1 MPDYDVFISY
11 SWKDNTLVEP
21 WAAAREDRWV
31 RCFKF
36 ALQER
41 LNYKL
46 GLLNQPPASIFLDAK
61 DMDAGDHLDSAILD
75 ALDNT
80 RVFLPLVSPW
90 YVHTST
96 PYCRLERDHFKSRL
110 QQYAANTGQDAAT
123 LGRIIGVLIDGAE
136 GLKIWKEHFFA
147 EVLAFPFFEKVF
159 DSEALVRLGNNGVGK
174 SFLDRID
181 TLAENLCKRLI
192 ELRGTK
198 VAPAPQVPEK
208 GRVFFAAVPGHLE
221 QQRTELVKALLAD
234 GWSVFPQEN
243 ECPAGIPECEQWV
256 ADTLAQQG
264 VKAYAQILDAYPW
277 TPTLHDAA
285 QHRAAARV
293 SGVELMVYRL
303 ASVDL
308 AQVTHKEHRTWLET
322 LSSKSV
328 PQLRVDLPAAL
339 QQMLVRQR
347 EEERSRAKGIA
358 QQTAPPATVYI
369 TVSAADADEPLA
381 CDQITKLEALEVYG
395 SIGSKAGE
403 GLEESFNEIDGLL
416 TIYGDED
423 YSLRVSSVLNRWRT
437 ILAKRRLPRT
447 QAPPF
452 GILVLP
458 PPPGDKDMCLK
469 KCLVP
474 RMHRIP
480 QGDDA
485 AMQAYLADV
494 RAYVAARPAPG
505 GAA

>member
-1 MPDYDVFISY
+1 MPEFDVFISY
-11 SWKDNTLVEP
+11 SWKDNSLVEP

-46 GLLNQPPASIFLDAK
+46 GLINQPPATIFLDAK
-61 DMDAGDHLDSAILD
+61 DMDAGDNFDAEILQ

-80 RVFLPLVSPW
+80 RVFLPLISPW
-90 YVHTST
+90 YVHTTT
-96 PYCRLERDHFKSRL
+96 PYCKLEREYFIDKVL
-110 QQYAANTGQDAAT
+110 GPNAPT
-123 LGRIIGVLIDGAE
+123 LGRIVGVLIDGAE

-147 EVLAFPFFEKVF
+147 EVLAFPFFEKVI
-159 DSEALVRLGNNGVGK
+159 DSESMVRLGNNGVGK

-181 TLAENLCKRLI
+181 TLAENLCKRI
-192 ELRGTK
+192 IDLRGTA

-221 QQRTELVKALLAD
+221 QQRTELVKALFAD
-234 GWSVFPQEN
+234 GWTVFPQEN
-243 ECPAGIPECEQWV
+243 ECPADISICEQWV
-256 ADTLAQQG
+256 TDTIAQQ
-264 VKAYAQILDAYPW
+264 KIQAYVQILDAYPW
-277 TPTLHDAA
+277 KPSLHDAA
-285 QHRAAARV
+285 QFRGATKAPGIER
-293 SGVELMVYRL
+293 MVYRL
-303 ASVDL
+303 AEVDL
-308 AQVTHKEHRTWLET
+308 TLVTNKEHLAWLST

-339 QQMLVRQR
+339 QQMLVLRR
-347 EEERSRAKGIA
+347 EAERSIAKQIA
-358 QQTAPPATVYI
+358 QQAAPPTTVFI
-369 TVSAADADEPLA
+369 TVSAADDDEPLA
-381 CDQITKLEALEVYG
+381 GMEIANLATLDAYG

-403 GLEESFNEIDGLL
+403 GLEESFDEIDGLL
-416 TIYGDED
+416 TVYGNED
-423 YSLRVSSVLNRWRT
+423 YTLRVTSVLKSWRT

-458 PPPGDKDMCLK
+458 PPPGDKDFCLNK
-469 KCLVP
+469 FIVP

-480 QGDDA
+480 HGDAA
-485 AMQAYLADV
+485 AMQTYLDDV
-494 RAYVAARPAPG
+494 RAFVDTKRQQGVAA
-505 GAA
+505 

>member
-1 MPDYDVFISY
+1 MPEFDVFISY
-11 SWKDNTLVEP
+11 SWKDNSLVEP

-36 ALQER
+36 ALHER

-46 GLLNQPPASIFLDAK
+46 GLLNQPPATIFLDAK
-61 DMDAGDHLDSAILD
+61 DMDAGDNLNAEILQ

-80 RVFLPLVSPW
+80 RVFLPLISPW

-96 PYCRLERDHFKSRL
+96 PYCKLERDYFKTRL
-110 QQYAANTGQDAAT
+110 GADAAT
-123 LGRIIGVLIDGAE
+123 LGRIVGVLIDGPE

-147 EVLAFPFFEKVF
+147 EVLAFPFFEKVV
-159 DSEALVRLGNNGVGK
+159 DSESMVRLGNNGVGK

-181 TLAENLCKRLI
+181 TLAENLCKRII
-192 ELRGTK
+192 ELRGAA
-198 VAPAPQVPEK
+198 VAAAPQVPKK
-208 GRVFFAAVPGHLE
+208 GSVFFAAVPGHLE
-221 QQRTELVKALLAD
+221 QQRTELVKALLAE
-234 GWSVFPQEN
+234 GWAVFPQEN
-243 ECPAGIPECEQWV
+243 ECPVGIPECEQWV
-256 ADTLAQQG
+256 SDTLAQQG
-264 VKAYAQILDAYPW
+264 IKAYAQILDAYPW

-285 QHRAAARV
+285 QQRSAARV
-293 SGVELMVYRL
+293 PGVELMVYRL
-303 ASVDL
+303 AGVDL
-308 AQVTHKEHRTWLET
+308 AQVTHKEHRAWLET

-347 EEERSRAKGIA
+347 EEERSRVKQIA
-358 QQTAPPATVYI
+358 QMSAPPATVYI

-381 CDQITKLEALEVYG
+381 CDEITKLEALEAYG

-403 GLEESFNEIDGLL
+403 GLEESFNEIDGIL

-423 YSLRVSSVLNRWRT
+423 YGLRVSSVLNRWRT

-458 PPPGDKDMCLK
+458 PPPGDKEMCLK

-480 QGDDA
+480 HGDDD
-485 AMQAYLADV
+485 AMQKYLSDV
-494 RAYVAARPAPG
+494 RAYVAARPVQG